1 MKFYNTLTG
10 KKEEFKP
17 LKKNSVRL
25 YACGPTV
32 YDYAHLGN
40 LRTYIFEDILKRA
53 LISNG
58 YRIKHVMNITDVGHL
73 TSDAD
78 EGEDKM
84 TKALRR
90 EGKPLT
96 MEAMKKLADFYAEKF
111 KEDIAE
117 LNILPPDIWCA
128 ASKHVKEQI
137 NLIKRLE
144 NGGYAYLT
152 SDGVYFNVAKFKN
165 YGKLVRLR
173 QSRPATAG
181 RDENQPRVI
190 NPEKKN
196 PRDFALWKFNEKL
209 GWKSPWGK
217 GFPGWH
223 IECSAMAIKYLGENF
238 DIHCGGIDHIP
249 VHHTNEIAQV
259 EAATGKKFVNYWLHG
274 NFLTLK
280 GARMGKSKGNFL
292 NLAEIKKKGFHPLDY
307 RYLVLTAHYR
317 SPLLFSL
324 ESLKAA
330 KAARERLNNLLE
342 SRPASK
348 LVKNQ
353 NLRFRKAFFNAIN
366 DDLNTPKALAVLWE
380 NINSLC
386 LGDFL
391 GVDRV
396 FGLGLDKIK
405 KNRIPTK
412 IAALAGKRE
421 EFRREKKWKEADRLR
436 QELASFGWQVED
448 TPSGPRLKK

>member
-1 MKFYNTLTG
+1 MKLYNTLSK

-17 LKKNSVRL
+17 LKKKSVRL
-25 YACGPTV
+25 YTCGPTV
-32 YDYAHLGN
+32 YDFAHLGN
-40 LRTYIFEDILKRA
+40 LRTYIFEDVLKRA
-53 LISNG
+53 LILNG

-96 MEAMKKLADFYAEKF
+96 LKAMKELADFYAKKF

-128 ASKHVKEQI
+128 ASEHIKEQI

-144 NGGYAYLT
+144 NNGYVYLT
-152 SDGVYFNVAKFKN
+152 SDGVYFNVDKFKD
-165 YGKLVRLR
+165 YGRLVRLR
-173 QSRPATAG
+173 PTDKKIQG
-181 RDENQPRVI
+181 RVI

-223 IECSAMAIKYLGENF
+223 IECSAMAMKYLGESF

-249 VHHTNEIAQV
+249 VHHINEIAQA
-259 EAATGKKFVNYWLHG
+259 EAATGKKFANYWLHG

-292 NLAEIKKKGFHPLDY
+292 NLAEIKKNSFHPLDY

-317 SPLLFSL
+317 SPLL
-324 ESLKAA
+324 
-330 KAARERLNNLLE
+330 
-342 SRPASK
+342 
-348 LVKNQ
+348 
-353 NLRFRKAFFNAIN
+353 
-366 DDLNTPKALAVLWE
+366 
-380 NINSLC
+380 
-386 LGDFL
+386 
-391 GVDRV
+391 
-396 FGLGLDKIK
+396 
-405 KNRIPTK
+405 
-412 IAALAGKRE
+412 
-421 EFRREKKWKEADRLR
+421 
-436 QELASFGWQVED
+436 
-448 TPSGPRLKK
+448 

>member
-17 LKKNSVRL
+17 LKKKFAGF
-25 YACGPTV
+25 YTCGPTV
-32 YDYAHLGN
+32 YDSAHLGN
-40 LRTYIFEDILKRA
+40 LRTYIFEDVLKRA
-53 LISNG
+53 LIFNN

-96 MEAMKKLADFYAEKF
+96 MEAMKELADFYAKKF
-111 KEDIAE
+111 KKDIAE
-117 LNILPPDIWCA
+117 LNILPPDIWCS
-128 ASKHVKEQI
+128 ASKHVKAQI

-144 NGGYAYLT
+144 NGGYAYST
-152 SDGVYFNVAKFKN
+152 SDGVYFNVVKFKN
-165 YGKLVRLR
+165 YGKLARLR
-173 QSRPATAG
+173 RLDDQ
-181 RDENQPRVI
+181 NQPRVV

-196 PRDFALWKFNEKL
+196 PRDFALWKFNKKL

-223 IECSAMAIKYLGENF
+223 IECSAMAMKYLGESF

-249 VHHTNEIAQV
+249 VHHTNEIAQA

-292 NLAEIKKKGFHPLDY
+292 NLAEIKKKGFHPLDF
-307 RYLVLTAHYR
+307 RYLALTAHYR

-324 ESLKAA
+324 NALKAA
-330 KAARERLNNLLE
+330 KIARQRLNNLFGN
-342 SRPASK
+342 PARKPLKKQSFK
-348 LVKNQ
+348 
-353 NLRFRKAFFNAIN
+353 FREAFSNAVN
-366 DDLNTPKALAVLWE
+366 DDLNTPRALAVLWK
-380 NINSLC
+380 NINFLN

-391 GVDRV
+391 WADRIL
-396 FGLGLDKIK
+396 GLGLDKIK
-405 KNRIPTK
+405 KIKIPSE
-412 IAALAGKRE
+412 IAALAEKRE
-421 EFRREKKWKEADRLR
+421 EFRQKEKWKEADKLR
-436 QELASFGWQVED
+436 QELASLGWLTED
-448 TPSGPRLKK
+448 LPAGPRLKKRII